1 MKKRLN
7 ISANCFEVSFF
18 RRKNVLLRILLEPD
32 ASLDLRY
39 DMMLAISSLSVGC
52 RNIELLFSHSRESN
66 AYEKNEI
73 LYKRFLLYYIGC
85 LTPNSAKR
93 LYLIINMANRYI
105 EGNDEK
111 D

>member
-1 MKKRLN
+1 M
-7 ISANCFEVSFF
+7 
-18 RRKNVLLRILLEPD
+18 LLRMLLESE
-32 ASLDLRY
+32 ASLDLRD

-52 RNIELLFSHSRESN
+52 RNIELLFSHSRESD

-85 LTPNSAKR
+85 LTPNSAK
-93 LYLIINMANRYI
+93 LFYLIINMANRYI

>member
-1 MKKRLN
+1 M
-7 ISANCFEVSFF
+7 
-18 RRKNVLLRILLEPD
+18 LLESE
-32 ASLDLRY
+32 ASLDLRD

-52 RNIELLFSHSRESN
+52 RNIELLFSHSRESD

-85 LTPNSAKR
+85 LSPDCAKL

-105 EGNDEK
+105 KGNDEK

>member
-1 MKKRLN
+1 M
-7 ISANCFEVSFF
+7 
-18 RRKNVLLRILLEPD
+18 LLGILLEPE
-32 ASLDLRY
+32 ASLDLRD

-52 RNIELLFSHSRESN
+52 RNIELLFSHSRESD

-85 LTPNSAKR
+85 LSPDCAKL

-105 EGNDEK
+105 KGNDEK

>member
-1 MKKRLN
+1 M
-7 ISANCFEVSFF
+7 
-18 RRKNVLLRILLEPD
+18 LLGILLEPE
-32 ASLDLRY
+32 ASLDLRD
-39 DMMLAISSLSVGC
+39 DMMLAVSSLSVGC
-52 RNIELLFSHSRESN
+52 RNIELLFSHSRESD

-85 LTPNSAKR
+85 LSPDCAKL

-105 EGNDEK
+105 KGNDEK